1 MHLSIVMP
9 VFNCERFVGEAIA
22 SVIAQTHRDWSL
34 LIWDDGST
42 DATLAACRAAA
53 GGDRR
58 IRIVSHRN
66 AGIANAMNAAMEQV
80 ATNWVAVMHGDDVM
94 LPSRLEQ
101 QHRFVS
107 ENPSVAVV
115 SSLVEWIDDWGN
127 HLGRSR
133 SALTT
138 PQAVVE
144 ARKGEGTVAFPH
156 PAVMFRRSVVKAVG
170 GYRQEF
176 WPAEDTELWNRVAD
190 AGHAVL
196 VQDQVLMQYRIH
208 AASASMSRSD
218 LMTRKLR
225 WMGACVHA
233 RRAYLPEPT
242 WEQYL
247 ADEHN
252 RPWPHRLNEWRKHW
266 ADVCWYTAMS
276 HLAGR
281 RMGHLLPSLAVALS
295 LRPATYFPRVLP
307 RITGRAA

>member
-1 MHLSIVMP
+1 MHLPILMP
-9 VFNCERFVGEAIA
+9 VYNCDRFVGEAIG
-22 SVIAQTHRDWSL
+22 SILTQTHRDWSL
-34 LIWDDGST
+34 VIWDDGST
-42 DATLAACRAAA
+42 DATLAVCRRFASQ
-53 GGDRR
+53 DRR
-58 IRIVSHRN
+58 IRVVSRPN
-66 AGIANAMNAAMEQV
+66 AGIANAMNAAMNEV
-80 ATNWVAVMHGDDVM
+80 ATDWVAVMHGDDVM

-101 QHRFVS
+101 QLHFVH
-107 ENPSVAVV
+107 ENAGVAVV
-115 SSLVEWIDDWGN
+115 SSLVEWIDDNGR

-138 PQAVVE
+138 PAAVAE
-144 ARKGEGTVAFPH
+144 ARQGDGTVAFPH
-156 PAVMFRRSVVKAVG
+156 PAVMFRRSVIQAVG

-190 AGHAVL
+190 AGHGVL

-208 AASASMSRSD
+208 ANSASMSRSD

-233 RRAYLPEPT
+233 RRRSQPEPT

-247 ADEHN
+247 EHEHN
-252 RPWPHRLNEWRKHW
+252 QPWPHRLNEWRKHW

-276 HLAGR
+276 HLAGK
-281 RMGHLLPSLAVALS
+281 RMGHLIPSLAVALS